1 MYNPSRQ
8 EVDSVLADMARHLR
22 MDAHEG
28 AALGAGFHAAS
39 VMSQDELK
47 RQRARA
53 MLHEARR
60 LNRIQETPQCS
71 RCGSLTVSPGMCR
84 QCFEAGPLPCPYDT
98 PEPRM
103 TWLGVIWGAL
113 VVFALWV
120 RDVLARLTGRAG

>member
-1 MYNPSRQ
+1 MAHTNPTRAQ
-8 EVDSVLADMARHLR
+8 VDEVLADMARHLR

-47 RQRARA
+47 RQRARV
-53 MLHEARR
+53 MLHEAHK
-60 LNRIQETPQCS
+60 LNRIVEAPETS
-71 RCGSLTVSPGMCR
+71 WHEDDDYRK
-84 QCFEAGPLPCPYDT
+84 YDT

-103 TWLGVIWGAL
+103 TWLGVIWGAA